1 MAVNLDELS
10 AWGTL
15 ASSLLNSL
23 VAHMDAADSLSFQ
36 NATATPAATSATV
49 SQPTIIKFKSMSG
62 TASTSASATA
72 STGRTKGMIAASTS
86 AAGTVTATAF
96 LIRLVNGQPT
106 ANVSVT
112 ATATHV
118 QAMASVAAVTYT
130 VTVANVGGVNVYV
143 LNGANN
149 PTLSLLK
156 GHVYIFDVSD
166 ATVSGHP
173 LRFRTSGDLSF
184 TGGVNVIGT
193 AGTSGAKVEFI
204 VKNTAP
210 ASLKY
215 YCTVHGNAMGNTI
228 SVSASTNTPAV
239 AAAETNTPTAL
250 FVVNATASAATS
262 ASATGQ
268 PSGILFFSGAAA
280 ITSSAA
286 ASASARILGEDWFPA
301 PAGATGVWLN
311 Q

>member
-15 ASSLLNSL
+15 DSTLLNSL
-23 VAHMDAADSLSFQ
+23 VANMDAADSLSFQ
-36 NATATPAATSATV
+36 NATATAAATSATV
-49 SQPTIIKFKSMSG
+49 NQPTIIKMKSMS
-62 TASTSASATA
+62 ASAQCAATA
-72 STGRTKGMIAASTS
+72 AADVGRTKGMVAASTS
-86 AAGTVTATAF
+86 AAGTVTASAI
-96 LIRLVNGQPT
+96 LIRLVNGQPS
-106 ANVSVT
+106 ANVSAT

-118 QAMASVAAVTYT
+118 QAMSSVAAVTYT
-130 VTVANVGGVNVYV
+130 VTVANVGGVNVFV

-166 ATVSGHP
+166 ATNAGHP
-173 LRFRTSGDLSF
+173 LIITDSSDVAYESGF
-184 TGGVNVIGT
+184 QTTGT
-193 AGTSGAKVEFI
+193 AGSSGAKVFFI
-204 VKNTAP
+204 VPSTAP

-215 YCTVHGNAMGNTI
+215 ACSVHGSGMGNTI
-228 SVSASTNTPAV
+228 SVSASTTTPAV
-239 AAAETNTPTAL
+239 ALANANRPNPL
-250 FVVNATASAATS
+250 FVVNATASATTS
-262 ASATGQ
+262 ASTTGQ
-268 PSGILFFSGAAA
+268 PSGILAFSGAAG